1 MLFYYSRRVR
11 IYPRRTRETSESLL
25 KHYTL
30 SRRVNLVTASQVWWN
45 RCLGMD
51 EILQKLADSMLSG
64 GPMGGIV
71 MGLAYGYW
79 KLQQKL
85 SAVQEQRVA
94 DAMKLADATN
104 TMANALDR
112 NTDTLKSFVLEE

>member
-1 MLFYYSRRVR
+1 MDAILEKLV
-11 IYPRRTRETSESLL
+11 ET
-25 KHYTL
+25 
-30 SRRVNLVTASQVWWN
+30 
-45 RCLGMD
+45 
-51 EILQKLADSMLSG
+51 MLSA

-94 DAMKLADATN
+94 DAMKLANATN
-104 TMANALDR
+104 TMAYALDR
-112 NTDTLKSFVLEE
+112 NTDTLKSFIPED